1 MTEKSKKFVKKGSDD
16 VAGLLVD
23 FANEFE
29 ARADEIRIQQ
39 SKLDYVHELNYEG
52 LHYKRFTRKNHNYLV
67 AYVIF
72 YAFFLILGALSFV
85 SIESPGETAARI
97 NLRKSRNAFLTKHNI
112 RDDDLEAFLKE
123 VVSASERGISVLR
136 NASSSELN
144 WSFGQALFFS
154 STVVTTI
161 GYGHVTPISETGKIF
176 CMIYATLGIPLTLV
190 LLSAIVDR
198 LMVPVSG
205 LLGFMNAKL
214 GHLYQPFNIRL
225 LHLLLLVV
233 IVGLLFLVAPMF
245 VFAYMEP
252 GWDLLDAFYY
262 CFISLTT
269 IGLGDFI
276 PGDGENVSNPTLY
289 KTLTTCY
296 LILGLAGV
304 MLALSVFYQIP
315 QLNLGQLFTE
325 YGSGASEAEKMRLSG
340 AGGPCYSGPTGLYI
354 PQRDEEVRRAVVRIR
369 PRGDDSPSPEDTTPM
384 HARDIRVP

>member
-1 MTEKSKKFVKKGSDD
+1 MLLGAWPLGGKTNHGSTAATSTKSGKF
-16 VAGLLVD
+16 
-23 FANEFE
+23 
-29 ARADEIRIQQ
+29 
-39 SKLDYVHELNYEG
+39 
-52 LHYKRFTRKNHNYLV
+52 RFTLLCGGYVLFLV
-67 AYVIF
+67 VGAAIF
-72 YAFFLILGALSFV
+72 SAIEAPRMDEFAKKLNLARSNFLKKYSCV
-85 SIESPGETAARI
+85 D
-97 NLRKSRNAFLTKHNI
+97 
-112 RDDDLEAFLKE
+112 DDDLEAFLKE
-123 VVSASERGISVLR
+123 VVSASERGISILR

-161 GYGHVTPISETGKIF
+161 GYGHVTPLSETGKIF

-190 LLSAIVDR
+190 LLSAVVDR
-198 LMVPVSG
+198 LMIPVSS

-225 LHLLLLVV
+225 LHLLLIVVV
-233 IVGLLFLVAPMF
+233 IGLLFLVAPMF

-276 PGDGENVSNPTLY
+276 PGDGENVANPTLY

-296 LILGLAGV
+296 LLLGLSGV

-325 YGSGASEAEKMRLSG
+325 YGSGASESEKMRLSG
-340 AGGPCYSGPTGLYI
+340 AGAPCYSGPTGLYI

-369 PRGDDSPSPEDTTPM
+369 PRGEDSPSPEDTTPM

>member
-1 MTEKSKKFVKKGSDD
+1 MEKGKFKGSSRADD
-16 VAGLLVD
+16 LTGLLAD

-29 ARADEIRIQQ
+29 ARADEIRLKQ
-39 SKLDYVHELNYEG
+39 SKLDHLHELHYDG
-52 LHYKRFTRKNHNYLV
+52 IHYKRFTKRNHVYFL
-67 AYVIF
+67 AFGIF
-72 YAFFLILGALSFV
+72 YVFFLVLGALSFMTV
-85 SIESPGETAARI
+85 ESPTELAIRKE
-97 NLRKSRNAFLTKHNI
+97 LRVSRNAFLTKYSI
-112 RDDDLEAFLKE
+112 QDDDLEAFLKE
-123 VVSASERGISVLR
+123 VVTASERGISILR

-161 GYGHVTPISETGKIF
+161 GYGHVTPLSETGKIF

-198 LMVPVSG
+198 LMVPVSS

-225 LHLLLLVV
+225 LHLLLLVIV
-233 IVGLLFLVAPMF
+233 IGLLFLVAPMF
-245 VFAYMEP
+245 IFAYMEP
-252 GWDLLDAFYY
+252 SWGLLDAFYY

-276 PGDGENVSNPTLY
+276 PGDGESVANPTVY

-296 LILGLAGV
+296 LLLGLAGV

-325 YGSGASEAEKMRLSG
+325 YGSGASESEKMRLSG
-340 AGGPCYSGPTGLYI
+340 AGAPCYSGPTGLYI

-369 PRGDDSPSPEDTTPM
+369 PRGEDSPSPEDTTPM

>member
-1 MTEKSKKFVKKGSDD
+1 MEKAKVKKHPGDELH
-16 VAGLLVD
+16 GLLSD
-23 FANEFE
+23 FADEFE
-29 ARADEIRIQQ
+29 ARVDEIRLKQ
-39 SKLDYVHELNYEG
+39 SELDFKRELHYEG
-52 LHYKRFTRKNHNYLV
+52 IHYKKFTKRNHAYLI
-67 AYVIF
+67 AFAIF
-72 YAFFLILGALSFV
+72 YTFFLVLGALSFMSV
-85 SIESPGETAARI
+85 ESSLELETR
-97 NLRKSRNAFLTKHNI
+97 RKLSLSRNTFRAKYSI
-112 RDDDLEAFLKE
+112 QDDDLEAFLKE
-123 VVSASERGISVLR
+123 VVSASERGISILR

-161 GYGHVTPISETGKIF
+161 GYGHVTPLSETGKIF

-190 LLSAIVDR
+190 LLSAVVDR
-198 LMVPVSG
+198 LMIPVSS

-225 LHLLLLVV
+225 LHLLLIVVV
-233 IVGLLFLVAPMF
+233 IGLLFLVAPMF

-276 PGDGENVSNPTLY
+276 PGDGENVANPTLY

-296 LILGLAGV
+296 LLLGLSGV

-325 YGSGASEAEKMRLSG
+325 YGSGASESEKMRLSG
-340 AGGPCYSGPTGLYI
+340 AGAPCYSGPTGLYI

-369 PRGDDSPSPEDTTPM
+369 PRGEDSPSPEDTTPM